1 MVQKRIMIDN
11 NTHRVFPSF
20 FGTADSFFL
29 PSRGGVGSERVHFYS
44 HCPQVFFVFMI
55 RAVKCVCSAAESGF
69 PLSSLHWSSLKGT
82 GPSFSLFSYT
92 SGVLQKQMWVSQLS
106 RSQPRPRRRRSLL
119 LSDVHWVGRRG
130 GGGSGGLFTH
140 SGDGFLLL
148 LFLPW

>member
-1 MVQKRIMIDN
+1 
-11 NTHRVFPSF
+11 
-20 FGTADSFFL
+20 
-29 PSRGGVGSERVHFYS
+29 
-44 HCPQVFFVFMI
+44 MI
-55 RAVKCVCSAAESGF
+55 RAVKCVYSAAESGF
-69 PLSSLHWSSLKGT
+69 PLSSLQWSSLKGT

-106 RSQPRPRRRRSLL
+106 RSQPRPRRRSLL

-130 GGGSGGLFTH
+130 GGGGGGGGGLFTH